1 MKLPVV
7 YVGMCADVLHKG
19 HINILNEAIKYG
31 SVVVG
36 LLSDEAI
43 KSYKQSP
50 LMCYEDRYKI
60 LISLRQVDKVVKQK
74 TLDYSFNLQLLK
86 PDYVLHGD
94 DWRTGPQEKTRKD
107 VIALIEKWGGQ
118 LIEVPYTK
126 WISSTLLKST
136 GAFV

>member
-1 MKLPVV
+1 MKLPIV
-7 YVGMCADVLHKG
+7 YVGMCADILHKG

-31 SVVVG
+31 SVIVG

-94 DWRTGPQEKTRKD
+94 DWRIGPQEKTRQA
-107 VIALIEKWGGQ
+107 VVTLLEKWGGQ

-126 WISSTLLKST
+126 GISSTLLKST
-136 GAFV
+136 GDFV